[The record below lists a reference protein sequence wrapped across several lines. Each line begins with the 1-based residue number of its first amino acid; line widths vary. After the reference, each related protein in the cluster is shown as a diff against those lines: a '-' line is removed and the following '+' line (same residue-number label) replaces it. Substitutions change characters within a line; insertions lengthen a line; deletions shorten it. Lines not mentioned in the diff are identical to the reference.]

1 MRIVLGVHAFPPA
14 STAGVEVY
22 TLRLARALRDQG
34 HHVLLLTAAHD
45 LAAVPY
51 SVRRREHDGLEVA
64 EVVNVHHRGT
74 LQATYDDAG
83 VDAAA
88 AGVLHGFRPDVV
100 HFQHLLNLSLGLIG
114 EAKRC
119 GAAALLTL
127 HDYWLSCPRD
137 GLRMQADLTL
147 CAEVDHRTCA
157 ACLAGS
163 PYLVPSLQRGLSGA
177 ARRAGFGRH
186 LHRLHAVAPRA
197 AEAGLAVLR
206 RLSPPP
212 AGLAPALD
220 RRRTALRSALDD
232 VDALLAPTAFARDR
246 ALELGVP
253 AGRVQVWPLG
263 AVTRASGRRAGPRR
277 RFGFVGTLAPHKG
290 VHVLIEAFR
299 GLPAPEATLDLHGS
313 PRVFPSYT
321 DALRALAAGDERI
334 RFRGPFPER
343 EHERILDGLDVLV
356 LPSLW
361 WENSPL
367 SVLEARAAGLPVI
380 ASRTG
385 GVPEIVPE
393 DAGLLVPPGDA
404 AALGIALGDVAE
416 GRALSGAAPAA
427 PLKTVA
433 QEAHELARLYAELAG
448 SRPQAARA

>member
-1 MRIVLGVHAFPPA
+1 MSPTRSPASATGPCSSRAAASRWTTGPSAWPRPTCACSAGRPPPCRPRPDVRIVLGVHAFPPA

-299 GLPAPEATLDLHGS
+299 GLQAPEATLDLHGS
-313 PRVFPSYT
+313 PRS
-321 DALRALAAGDERI
+321 A
-334 RFRGPFPER
+334 PER
-343 EHERILDGLDVLV
+343 
-356 LPSLW
+356 
-361 WENSPL
+361 
-367 SVLEARAAGLPVI
+367 RATSGS
-380 ASRTG
+380 AS
-385 GVPEIVPE
+385 
-393 DAGLLVPPGDA
+393 
-404 AALGIALGDVAE
+404 
-416 GRALSGAAPAA
+416 AAPSPSASTNA
-427 PLKTVA
+427 SSTGWTSSCCRRCGGRT
-433 QEAHELARLYAELAG
+433 AR
-448 SRPQAARA
+448 